1 MAEMIKLTDELRS
14 DAHQKNVT
22 LNEYIGVKY
31 EGIIADKVKANPAL
45 AKLTPLAHAMRDLGI
60 SGNTTIQNLQTT
72 VGAPTW
78 LLPEWI
84 AQVMTKDNEASVLSY
99 ICSAPTPVNSD
110 SIRAP
115 YVDFKNDAS
124 NKKTITRKRI
134 AEGADIPVG
143 IIGVGST
150 AITLYKKGAGIEQT
164 YESIKHFTLEL
175 MALALRRIANDDA
188 KTKVDDAVDV
198 LINGDGNS
206 NAITDFTAHP
216 ATANVLTADELTVY
230 GIDFWNDTGLTVDT
244 IIADSDFYKSIYQM
258 QYDTTKGFGASSK
271 LTFSTP
277 QFDLTKCALIK
288 ATVPKT
294 SASKNRVILMNK
306 ELALKEYMDSSS
318 LVREVATNILN
329 QTKLA
334 TFTEISGF
342 GLFDKTARKGIVS
355 V

>member
-1 MAEMIKLTDELRS
+1 MAEIIKLTDELRN
-14 DAHQKNVT
+14 DEQHDKLT
-22 LNEYIGVKY
+22 LNEYIGMKY
-31 EGIIADKVKANPAL
+31 EGVIADRVKANPAL
-45 AKLTPLAHAMRDLGI
+45 AKLSPLAHAMRDLGI

-72 VGAPTW
+72 VGAPNW

-84 AQVMTKDNEASVLSY
+84 AQVMVKDNDASILSY
-99 ICSAPTPVNSD
+99 ICSAPTPVSSD

-115 YVDFKNDAS
+115 YVDFKGNAA

-134 AEGADIPVG
+134 AEGGEIPVG

-175 MALALRRIANDDA
+175 MALALRRIASDDA

-198 LINGDGNS
+198 IVSGDGND
-206 NAITDFTAHP
+206 NAITEFTAKT
-216 ATANVLTADELTVY
+216 ATANTITADELMTY
-230 GIDFWNDTGLTVDT
+230 GLKFWSDTGLIVDT
-244 IIADSDFYKSIYQM
+244 IVADEDFYNAIHKM

-271 LTFSTP
+271 LTFATP
-277 QFDLTKCALIK
+277 QFDFSKCSLIK
-288 ATVPKT
+288 ASVPQT
-294 SASKNRVILMNK
+294 SASKNRIVLMNK
-306 ELALKEYMDSSS
+306 ELAIKEYIDSTS

-342 GLFDKTARKGIVS
+342 GLFDKTARKAIVS
-355 V
+355 A